1 MAENYSFRLNEAA
14 EVSPSQPWVAPMEI
28 GSNPFPGLRPFTP
41 DESHLFFGR
50 EGQVDEV
57 IVKLALN
64 RIVTL
69 MGHSGSGKSSLMN
82 CGVIPALFGGFATE
96 SGSDWRVVKTRPG
109 QSPIQ
114 NLAVELT
121 EVHIKSGSIQDDDR
135 AVYQSIFASVLR
147 SGSHGLAEVSRY
159 VQQQSGENILVV
171 VDQFEELFRYRQ
183 EGHDEAVNEAALY
196 VNLLLEAVQQR
207 DVPVYVT
214 LSMRSDF
221 IGDCSIFP
229 GLTQVINTSNYL
241 VPQMTREQKKLA
253 IEGPVAVGGG
263 RISPRLVKRILN
275 DVGESQ
281 DQLPIMQH
289 ALMRTWDYWVTNQ
302 DPGEPMDLRHYNAVG
317 KISQALSLHANEAFD
332 ELTSREK
339 EIAEVLFK
347 AITDRSHDN
356 LGVRR
361 PAKIRLVAELAAAT
375 ESEVIPVVERFRQ
388 AGRSFLMPGANVSL
402 NADSLIELSH
412 ESMMRIWNR
421 LSGWV
426 DEEHESAQMY
436 KRLSHAAAM
445 YQIGK
450 TSLWRPP
457 DLQLALNWQKK
468 QRPTRTWAQRY
479 DEAFERAVVFLDTSR
494 ITYEAEL
501 RNQEMLQKRLLRRS
515 RIVNVILAAFL
526 VAAIALFFY
535 GLTQQIKVEAKS
547 REAELERDR
556 AKEAQKKAET
566 ATKEA
571 EKQRELAVKARK
583 EVERQ
588 NKQLEERE
596 DQLRTALE
604 IAKQQRNLAFT
615 NLNEAN
621 RQRDIARVARDSART
636 QYFRAEQNY
645 ERANRLLMLS
655 IAQQLAAKAETM
667 DDKELAGLFAMQGF
681 LFHTDNEGAKYDP
694 YIFRGLYTSL
704 TKLYGNTYNAAK
716 VPGNKR
722 NKMFSLA
729 LASGSSF
736 YTTGNDGVIYKGNYA
751 SKKITGEVGTNR
763 FPNRVIA
770 ISPDEKYLV
779 NASDSSFLQVFTLS
793 ESGSKPKIVDVHT
806 GFVNDV
812 EFLPDNS
819 GFLSAGIDRTV
830 RLTNPTN
837 GQSRLIT
844 TLPVALKAIAVH
856 PQSQAIIGVSSTG
869 QIFEI
874 NLTAKSYSL
883 LKDEAPNRVLSI
895 AFHPTRPEI
904 AYGMELLNEKGL
916 PQRGMVKLMDTQKKV
931 ILKELTGHRA
941 GVSSVEFSPDGELV
955 AGAGYDRRLLLWVV
969 DHEED
974 LPIVMDNNNGNV
986 WDIAFTPD
994 SRNLI
999 ASCNE
1004 GEVRVWPTDSRML
1017 AELVCPKL
1025 TRNMTPEE
1033 WKLYVSRDEEKIPYE
1048 STCRSLLF
1056 KPL

>member
-1 MAENYSFRLNEAA
+1 MAENYSFQLNE
-14 EVSPSQPWVAPMEI
+14 EVGVVAPEPWVASMEI
-28 GSNPFPGLRPFTP
+28 GANPFPGLRPFSA

-50 EGQVDEV
+50 EGQIDE
-57 IVKLALN
+57 ILVKLALN

-69 MGHSGSGKSSLMN
+69 LGHSGSGKSSLMN

-96 SGSDWRVVKTRPG
+96 SGPDWRVVKMRPG

-114 NLAVELT
+114 NLASELSD
-121 EVHIKSGSIQDDDR
+121 VYVQSGAIGEEDR
-135 AVYQSIFASVLR
+135 PVYQSIFTSVLR
-147 SGSHGLAEVSRY
+147 SGSHGLAEVSRHI
-159 VQQQSGENILVV
+159 QQKSSENILFV
-171 VDQFEELFRYRQ
+171 VDQFEELFLFRG
-183 EGHDEAVNEAALY
+183 EGHDEAVNEVALF
-196 VNLLLEAVQQR
+196 VNLLLESIRQR

-221 IGDCSIFP
+221 IGECSVLP
-229 GLTQVINTSNYL
+229 GLTRAINSSNYL
-241 VPQMTREQKKLA
+241 VPHMTREQKKLA

-263 RISPRLVKRILN
+263 RISPRLVKRLLN
-275 DVGESQ
+275 DVGDSQ
-281 DQLPIMQH
+281 DQLPILQH

-317 KISQALSLHANEAFD
+317 KISQALSLHASEAYD
-332 ELTSREK
+332 ELNSREK

-347 AITDRSHDN
+347 AITDRTQDN

-361 PAKIRLVAELAAAT
+361 PAKLKLLAELAAAP
-375 ESEVIPVVERFRQ
+375 ELEVISVIERFRQ
-388 AGRSFLMPGANVSL
+388 PGRSLLMPGAQVKL
-402 NADSLIELSH
+402 NSETLIELSH

-421 LSGWV
+421 LAGWV
-426 DEEHESAQMY
+426 EEEHESSQMY

-457 DLQLALNWQKK
+457 DLQLALNWQRK
-468 QRPTRTWAQRY
+468 QRPNRAWAQRY
-479 DEAFERAVVFLDTSR
+479 DEAFERAIVFLDTSR

-501 RNQEMLQKRLLRRS
+501 RNQDMLQKRLLRRS
-515 RIVNVILAAFL
+515 RTVNLVLAAFL
-526 VAAIALFFY
+526 VAAIGLFFY
-535 GLTQQIKVEAKS
+535 GLTQKLQAEAKS
-547 REAELERDR
+547 LEAENERDIAR
-556 AKEAQKKAET
+556 NALIEAKKQKEEADKQRKKADLSLE
-566 ATKEA
+566 
-571 EKQRELAVKARK
+571 

-588 NKQLEERE
+588 NKLLEERKT
-596 DQLRTALE
+596 DLE
-604 IAKQQRNLAFT
+604 LAVAEANRQRNLAVE

-621 RQRDIARVARDSART
+621 RQRDFASAARDSARAA
-636 QYFRAEQNY
+636 YNLADLNY
-645 ERANRLLMLS
+645 KQANQLLMLS

-667 DDKELAGLFAMQGF
+667 DDSELAGLFAMQGF
-681 LFHTDNEGAKYDP
+681 LFHTDNQGAKYDP
-694 YIFRGLYTSL
+694 YIFRGLYSSL

-716 VPGNKR
+716 VPDNKR

-729 LASGSSF
+729 LASGSTF
-736 YTTGNDGVIYKGNYA
+736 YTTGNDGVIYKGDYA
-751 SKKITGEVGTNR
+751 SRQITGTVAANK

-793 ESGSKPKIVDVHT
+793 ESGSKPRIVNVHT

-819 GFLSAGIDRTV
+819 GFLSVGIDRTV

-941 GVSSVEFSPDGELV
+941 GVSSVEFSPDGGLV

-986 WDIAFTPD
+986 WDIAFTAD
-994 SRNLI
+994 SQNLI
-999 ASCNE
+999 ASCTE
-1004 GEVRVWPTDSRML
+1004 GEIRVWPTDAGML
-1017 AELVCPKL
+1017 ADLVCPKL

-1033 WKLYVSRDEEKIPYE
+1033 WYLYVSKDTKKIPHE
-1048 STCRSLLF
+1048 NTCQKQLI

>member
-1 MAENYSFRLNEAA
+1 MAENYSFRLNEEA
-14 EVSPSQPWVAPMEI
+14 EVSAPEAVVVPMEI
-28 GSNPFPGLRPFTP
+28 GANPFPGLRPFSA

-50 EGQVDEV
+50 EGQVDE
-57 IVKLALN
+57 IIMKLALN

-69 MGHSGSGKSSLMN
+69 MGHSGSGKSSLIN

-96 SGSDWRVVKTRPG
+96 SGPDWRVVKTRPG

-114 NLAVELT
+114 NLAIALT
-121 EVHIKSGSIQDDDR
+121 DVHVQSGAIGEEDR
-135 AVYQSIFASVLR
+135 LVYQSIFTSVLR

-159 VQQQSGENILVV
+159 IQQKASENILIV
-171 VDQFEELFRYRQ
+171 VDQFEELFLYRI
-183 EGHDEAVNEAALY
+183 EGQDEAVNEAALY
-196 VNLLLEAVQQR
+196 VNLLLESINQR
-207 DVPVYVT
+207 DVQVYVT
-214 LSMRSDF
+214 FSMRSDF
-221 IGDCSIFP
+221 IGECSIFP
-229 GLTQVINTSNYL
+229 RLTQVINTSNYL

-253 IEGPVAVGGG
+253 VEGPVAVGGG
-263 RISPRLVKRILN
+263 RISPRLVKRLLN

-289 ALMRTWDYWVTNQ
+289 ALMRTWDYWVVNR

-332 ELTSREK
+332 ELSSREK

-347 AITDRSHDN
+347 AITDRSQDN

-361 PAKIRLVAELAAAT
+361 PAKLKVVAELAAAP
-375 ESEVIPVVERFRQ
+375 ESEVIPVIERFRQ
-388 AGRSFLMPGANVSL
+388 PGRSFLMPGSQSKL
-402 NADSLIELSH
+402 TQDTLIELSH

-515 RIVNVILAAFL
+515 RIVNIILAAFL
-526 VAAIALFFY
+526 VAAIGLFFF
-535 GLTQQIKVEAKS
+535 GLTQQIQAETNA
-547 REAELERDR
+547 REAEKERDIAR
-556 AKEAQKKAET
+556 EAQRYAE
-566 ATKEA
+566 E
-571 EKQRELAVKARK
+571 QREEAHIQRNRARLSLQ

-588 NKQLEERE
+588 NTILEQRERE
-596 DQLRTALE
+596 LQ
-604 IAKQQRNLAFT
+604 IAYADAQKQRNLAIAS
-615 NLNEAN
+615 LNEAN
-621 RQRDIARVARDSART
+621 RQRDFASAARDSARAA
-636 QYFRAEQNY
+636 YKIADLNY
-645 ERANRLLMLS
+645 KQANQLLMLS

-681 LFHTDNEGAKYDP
+681 LFHTDNQGAKYDP
-694 YIFRGLYTSL
+694 YIFRGLYSSL
-704 TKLYGNTYNAAK
+704 TKLYGSTYNAAK

-729 LASGSSF
+729 LAKGSTF
-736 YTTGNDGVIYKGNYA
+736 YTTGNDGVIYKGDYLTKQISA
-751 SKKITGEVGTNR
+751 EVGANR

-770 ISPDEKYLV
+770 VSSDEKYLV
-779 NASDSSFLQVFTLS
+779 NGSDSSSLQVYTLA
-793 ESGSKPKIVDVHT
+793 EEGSKPRVVNVHR

-819 GFLSAGIDRTV
+819 GFLSIGADRTL
-830 RLTNPTN
+830 RLTNPSN
-837 GQSRLIT
+837 GKSSLIT
-844 TLPVALKAIAVH
+844 TLPVALKSIAVH
-856 PQSQAIIGVSSTG
+856 PVTQAVIAVASTG

-874 NLTAKSYSL
+874 DLAAKSYSL
-883 LKDEAPNRVLSI
+883 LRDEAPNRVLSI

-916 PQRGMVKLMDTQKKV
+916 PQRGVVKLMDPEKKI
-931 ILKELTGHRA
+931 ILKTLTGHRA
-941 GVSSVEFSPDGELV
+941 GVSSVEFSPDGDLV

-986 WDIAFTPD
+986 WDIAFTHD
-994 SRNLI
+994 SKNLI

-1004 GEVRVWPTDSRML
+1004 GEVRIWPTDSRML

-1025 TRNMTPEE
+1025 TRNMTRDE
-1033 WKLYVSRDEEKIPYE
+1033 WYLYVSKDTKKIPYE
-1048 STCRSLLF
+1048 NTCQKLLI